1 MAIPEEIFKRRKEHN
16 NTPQSFFLITVNYVV
31 VCLAVS
37 FFAKCDHTHWAF
49 WACLGLLAVY
59 NVFNIR
65 RNREEYNKIQIIA
78 YLISLAGLVLLAIL
92 LKVKNC

>member
-1 MAIPEEIFKRRKEHN
+1 MAIPEELFKRRSQHN

-37 FFAKCDHTHWAF
+37 FFAKCDHIHWFF
-49 WACLGLLAVY
+49 WVCLGLLAVY
-59 NVFNIR
+59 NFFNIR
-65 RNREEYNKIQIIA
+65 RNRSEYNKIQIIA
-78 YLISLAGLVLLAIL
+78 YLLSLAGLVLLAIL